1 MRIRRLIPGIAA
13 AGVLAVAS
21 ACNSSGSKQSAAPL
35 PPDPQEAELA
45 AGVEQHRAAYYRNLL
60 TLHDFYAA
68 NGLETKRRWAA
79 FELEGLGKVRT
90 YAYAGTAAS
99 APDDGGTDSGQ

>member
-1 MRIRRLIPGIAA
+1 MKMRRSITGIAA
-13 AGVLAVAS
+13 AGVLAVVS
-21 ACNSSGSKQSAAPL
+21 ACTSSGSKQAAAPS
-35 PPDPQEAELA
+35 PPDPQEADLA
-45 AGVEQHRAAYYRNLL
+45 AEVEQHRAAYYRNLL

-90 YAYAGTAAS
+90 YAYAGTVAS
-99 APDDGGTDSGQ
+99 VPDDGPDSGQ